1 MVGMRRFISS
11 LPALAVLVLAAC
23 GGGEEEVPA
32 PAQPGWRLETVVAGV
47 NTPWSL
53 NFAPDGR
60 LLFTSRDTGAVSAL
74 DVSSGTVTEL
84 GLVEGVRAE
93 GEAGL
98 LGMALDPDF
107 TDNGRLYLC
116 YSYSDAGRP
125 ANRVSAFV
133 LDGTGLAGERVL
145 VDGMAGSAIHNGC
158 RLVVAPDGTLFA
170 TIGDGSEAEL
180 AQDPGAL
187 AGKILRVERDGSAPA
202 EVWTLGHRN
211 PQGLAF
217 EPGTDVLWSTEH
229 GPDEKDELNV
239 IERGGNYGWP
249 LCEGDDPCPDVEPY
263 HPAIREYDEDST
275 IAISDM
281 AFYEGDAF
289 PAWSGDLFFVTL
301 KTGRLY
307 RLTLDGRSVAGEKI
321 LLDGDEGRL
330 RDVTVGPDGFLYVST
345 DEGNDSRILRL
356 RPL

>member
-1 MVGMRRFISS
+1 MVGMRRFISP
-11 LPALAVLVLAAC
+11 LPLLAALVLAAC
-23 GGGEEEVPA
+23 GGGGGDEATA
-32 PAQPGWRLETVVAGV
+32 PAGWRLELVASGV

-60 LLFTSRDTGAVSAL
+60 LLFTSRDTGTVSAL
-74 DVSSGTVTEL
+74 DVSSGEVTEL
-84 GLVEGVRAE
+84 GRVEGVRAE

-107 TDNGRLYLC
+107 AENGRLYLC

-133 LDGTGLAGERVL
+133 LGDSGLGDERVL
-145 VDGMAGSAIHNGC
+145 IDGMIGSPIHNGC

-180 AQDPGAL
+180 AQDPNAL
-187 AGKILRVERDGSAPA
+187 AGKILNVRTDGSAPA
-202 EVWTLGHRN
+202 EVWSLGHRN
-211 PQGLAF
+211 PQGLGF
-217 EPGTDVLWSTEH
+217 QPGTDVLWSTEH

-249 LCEGDDPCPDVEPY
+249 LCEGDDPCPDVESY
-263 HPAIREYDEDST
+263 HPAIREYEEDST
-275 IAISDM
+275 IAISDLV
-281 AFYEGDAF
+281 FYEGDAF
-289 PAWSGDLFFVTL
+289 PAWTGDLLFVTL
-301 KTGRLY
+301 KNGLLY
-307 RLTLDGRSVAGEKI
+307 RLTLDGRTVAGQEI
-321 LLDGDEGRL
+321 VLDGDEGRL
-330 RDVTVGPDGFLYVST
+330 RDVTVGPDGFLYIST
-345 DEGNDSRILRL
+345 DQVNGSRILRL